1 MMLASFNIY
10 TNSSLVVLHTQ
21 CSLQSY
27 AYLGWMKVD
36 MSLSLVCRPCRL
48 KLVL

>member
-1 MMLASFNIY
+1 MVLASFNIY

-27 AYLGWMKVD
+27 VYFRVD
-36 MSLSLVCRPCRL
+36 ESGYEFIFGL
-48 KLVL
+48 